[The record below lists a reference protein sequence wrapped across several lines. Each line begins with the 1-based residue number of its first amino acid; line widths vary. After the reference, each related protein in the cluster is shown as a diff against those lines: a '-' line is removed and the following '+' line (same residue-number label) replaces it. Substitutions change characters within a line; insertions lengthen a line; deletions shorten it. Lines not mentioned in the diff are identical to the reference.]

1 MLFQIIRP
9 NDKIEVLLSKNK
21 LEETWSFVN
30 LTKNHICPCKFSSI
44 EEAIEDLKRYK
55 KMGKILKFYVK
66 Q

>member
-44 EEAIEDLKRYK
+44 EEAIEDLERYK